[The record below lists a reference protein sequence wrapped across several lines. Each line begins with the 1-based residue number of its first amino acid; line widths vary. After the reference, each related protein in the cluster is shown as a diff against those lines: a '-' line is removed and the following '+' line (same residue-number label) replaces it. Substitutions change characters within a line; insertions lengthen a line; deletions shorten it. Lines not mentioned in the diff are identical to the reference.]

1 MSDSGLG
8 PYCSDG
14 NHCSQKE
21 YIAELKGFL
30 DFASKL
36 EARRIKRIAELEA
49 ENEALKKDN
58 ERLRRSE

>member
-1 MSDSGLG
+1 MSDSGPG

-14 NHCSQKE
+14 NHCAQKE
-21 YIAELKGFL
+21 YITELKSIL

-49 ENEALKKDN
+49 ENEALKKDR
-58 ERLRRSE
+58 EHE